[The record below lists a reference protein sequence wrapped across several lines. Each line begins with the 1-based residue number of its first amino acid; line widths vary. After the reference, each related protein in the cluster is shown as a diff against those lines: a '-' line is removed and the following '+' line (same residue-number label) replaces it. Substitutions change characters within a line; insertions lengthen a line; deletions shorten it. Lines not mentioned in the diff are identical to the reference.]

1 LVDGKEADPMAYRTF
16 SCLAIAAFIGFALA
30 NEPLAAQS
38 VPAAAPAKPPRA
50 AGTSRG
56 WRAPSGERV
65 AQNPADAAST
75 SGEAPR
81 SAPRNRAPV
90 AKVTPGPGTLPADA
104 GQVWRDYD
112 ISPYTTRVTATKRP
126 EQAIIDWVLRET
138 GYEAWHGETVCV
150 LTADRRTLRVY
161 HTPELQAVVGEVVDR
176 FVTTEA
182 GTQAFNL
189 RIFSVENPNWRG
201 KAQRV
206 LKPVGAQSAGVQAW
220 LLAKEDAALL
230 MADVSRRNDFREY
243 GAPQLLV
250 NNGQSTV
257 VSATRPRTY
266 VRDVIY
272 RGDVWPGFE
281 PQMAQIDEG
290 FSLEFSPLASLDGY
304 LIDAVIKCNVDQV
317 EKMIPVNLEVPTAN
331 APRQRTKVEV
341 PQMISCRLQEKFRF
355 PTDQA
360 LLISLGVV
368 ATPAPAPAGGLP
380 LGLDWMAP
388 ANRAD
393 LLLLIECKGNAA
405 SVLPTSTATAPGNAP
420 VSNTALPPSAQR
432 VVPQYR
438 GRF

>member
-1 LVDGKEADPMAYRTF
+1 MAYRTKV
-16 SCLAIAAFIGFALA
+16 
-30 NEPLAAQS
+30 PLAVVGTLAVLFVVMEPVAAQNIPAA
-38 VPAAAPAKPPRA
+38 VPARPPREGA
-50 AGTSRG
+50 SSPG

-65 AQNPADAAST
+65 ARNPTADAPAATGETARAS
-75 SGEAPR
+75 R
-81 SAPRNRAPV
+81 SRGPV

-112 ISPYTTRVTATKRP
+112 ISPYTTRVTSTNRP
-126 EQAIIDWVLRET
+126 EQAIVDWILRET

-150 LTADRRTLRVY
+150 LSADRRTLRVY
-161 HTPELQAVVGEVVDR
+161 HTPEIQTVVGEVVDR

-189 RIFSVENPNWRG
+189 RIFSVGSPDWRS

-206 LKPVGAQSAGVQAW
+206 LRPVGAQSPGVQAW
-220 LLAKEDAALL
+220 LLAKEEAALL
-230 MADVSRRNDFREY
+230 VADISRRSDFREY

-304 LIDAVIKCNVDQV
+304 LIDAVVKCNVDQV
-317 EKMIPVNLEVPTAN
+317 EKMIPVNLEVPTQN

-341 PQMISCRLQEKFRF
+341 PQMIGCRLHEKFRF
-355 PTDQA
+355 PVDQT
-360 LLISLGVV
+360 LLVSLGVV

-380 LGLDWMAP
+380 QGIP
-388 ANRAD
+388 FISQPNRAD
-393 LLLLIECKGNAA
+393 MLLLIECKGSA
-405 SVLPTSTATAPGNAP
+405 SA
-420 VSNTALPPSAQR
+420 ALPPPNAPAAPNSVAPPTATR
-432 VVPQYR
+432 TVPQFR